1 MNIIT
6 CEQILNSDCS
16 CDNCNRIT
24 SFIIKYKFTAL
35 TEDVK
40 GFTFVNLN
48 LCEDCSN
55 AVSNLFHNVMEYGKP
70 FKYVKDEIK
79 ELEEI

>member
-1 MNIIT
+1 MIT
-6 CEQILNSDCS
+6 CEQDTSRRYS
-16 CDNCNRIT
+16 CDNCNRIVPVVL
-24 SFIIKYKFTAL
+24 KYKFIDVTETGREDTFANL
-35 TEDVK
+35 T
-40 GFTFVNLN
+40 

-55 AVSNLFHNVMEYGKP
+55 AITNLFHNVMENGTS